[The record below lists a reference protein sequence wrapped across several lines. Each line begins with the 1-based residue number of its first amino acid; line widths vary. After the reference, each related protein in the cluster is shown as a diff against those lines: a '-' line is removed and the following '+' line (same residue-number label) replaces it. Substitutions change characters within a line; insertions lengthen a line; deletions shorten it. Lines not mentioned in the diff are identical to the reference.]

1 MGVVAQGRG
10 VIYRFFA
17 DVEDAEKHFHVPV
30 TLSEALSTSDGDAGT
45 QRRFSVSYMLVKGV
59 WGSWEGVWL
68 LLGRMG
74 RVYELIVLVVS
85 PEDHKEMIKKPGP
98 RPIDCCQS

>member
-1 MGVVAQGRG
+1 MVAQGRG
-10 VIYRFFA
+10 VVYRFFA
-17 DVEDAEKHFHVPV
+17 DIEDAEKRFHVPA
-30 TLSEALSTSDGDAGT
+30 TSSEALSTFDGDAGT
-45 QRRFSVSYMLVKGV
+45 QRRFSASYTLAKG
-59 WGSWEGVWL
+59 EGVWL

-74 RVYELIVLVVS
+74 RVCELIVLVVL